1 MTRNNVIKPAN
12 TNTPK
17 SLMEWLNLF
26 ATYLQELK
34 GTNSYDE
41 PPATTIKNLAEASEV
56 VRAQMIPKYISVK
69 ETKESPIL
77 LNGTIRSELNEFSIR
92 GKMLGAYYSSGTITK
107 TVDLTDGTHIF
118 ESGPL
123 PTKFFIPNK
132 EYKIV
137 VFKNHNITR
146 QGSNALL
153 GIDIYFNNEF
163 YQEIKFN
170 LSKPEEVVVIPF
182 TTSLDLEKVK
192 VMLVGRD
199 IAADINAHI
208 VIYDSDY
215 KDEEIIHDKVPSGIT
230 CQNDIK
236 IDTRSVTEINDVS
249 TRMISLPNP
258 ICSLSKDIYDVLY
271 YRNNKTLSNRKVAH
285 FLLNGKERWKV
296 MSTDEKT
303 ILFGCKDYDDKI
315 ADDVKMRVVSN
326 NFVYCADGAERD
338 DRCIYQETQ
347 NYKIRIRMPKIEL
360 PFQNES
366 GIKEWLKVYNT
377 DIYVKSKSITVNT
390 EPSVGKLNFEV
401 FDGDTNIYCEA
412 PLITEI
418 SASAPANTGAFLLT
432 ILNNIN
438 KMINVSGDTI
448 TGDHKFLGAGSIFVN
463 KAETPL
469 MGTNVGKTYV
479 LSSRM
484 SSNGIYTMEYKELDS
499 DQLLASIE
507 MSPDNFKIN
516 SEKGYITLRT
526 KGNELIFDGEKGIYS
541 VKKLSLGDAHNQFS
555 EVYVNGTVMYGAR
568 LERPVVPSGM
578 IGYLF
583 DLTIHKPIWFNG
595 TNWIDGLGNNV

>member
-1 MTRNNVIKPAN
+1 MTRNNVIKPSN
-12 TNTPK
+12 INTPK

-41 PPATTIKNLAEASEV
+41 PPVTTIKNLAEASKV
-56 VRAQMIPKYISVK
+56 VQDQMIPKYITVN
-69 ETKESPIL
+69 ESRDFPIL
-77 LNGTIRSELNEFSIR
+77 LEGTIRSELNEFSIR
-92 GKMLGAYYSSGTITK
+92 GKTLGAYYASGLINK
-107 TVDLTDGTHIF
+107 TADLTEPKNLF
-118 ESGPL
+118 LSGHL
-123 PTKFFIPNK
+123 SNRFFIPNK

-137 VFKNHNITR
+137 IFKNHIITR
-146 QGSNALL
+146 QGPNAIL
-153 GIDIYFNNEF
+153 GLDIYFNNNFHSET
-163 YQEIKFN
+163 KFN
-170 LSKPEEVVVIPF
+170 LNKSEEVIVVPF
-182 TTSLDLEKVK
+182 TTIPDMNNIELR
-192 VMLVGRD
+192 LVGKD
-199 IAADINAHI
+199 IAVTINDYI
-208 VIYDSDY
+208 MVYDSDY
-215 KDEEIIHDKVPSGIT
+215 EDEEIIYDKVTTEIT
-230 CQNDIK
+230 CQNDIL
-236 IDTRSVTEINDVS
+236 ISSRGDIEEDSSSRLT
-249 TRMISLPNP
+249 SLPNP
-258 ICSLSKDIYDVLY
+258 ICSLSKEVYDILY
-271 YRNNKTLSNRKVAH
+271 YRNNKTISNRKVSH
-285 FLLNGKERWKV
+285 FVLNGKENWV
-296 MSTDEKT
+296 VLATDSKT
-303 ILFGCKDYDDKI
+303 ILFGCNDYDSKI
-315 ADDVKMRVVSN
+315 SSDVKMRVISN
-326 NFVYCADGAERD
+326 NFAYCVDGTERD
-338 DRCIYQETQ
+338 DRCIFQEIT
-347 NYKIRIRMPKIEL
+347 NHKIRIRMPKTEL

-366 GIKEWLKVYNT
+366 GIKEWLKVNNT
-377 DIYVKSKSITVNT
+377 DIYVKSKSTTVNT

-432 ILNNIN
+432 ILNSIN
-438 KMINVSGDTI
+438 KMINVTGDTI

-469 MGTNVGKTYV
+469 MGTNAGKTYV